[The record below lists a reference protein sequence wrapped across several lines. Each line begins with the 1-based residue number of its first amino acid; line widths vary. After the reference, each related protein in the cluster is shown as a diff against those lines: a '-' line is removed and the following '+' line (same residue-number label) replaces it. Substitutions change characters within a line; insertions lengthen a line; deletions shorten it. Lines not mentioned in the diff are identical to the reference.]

1 MISTGFALWLAA
13 CAHSI
18 PASPP
23 AVTSA
28 MTTSIPP
35 AATPTPA
42 TPVLDLNA
50 GYPLAL
56 NNTWVYRSTR
66 YEGFNSAIMTTTS
79 TITETVVDVKT
90 DPAYVAAKIRQDTS
104 AEIPIAGPS
113 DLQNLRPAST
123 SQYWL
128 VRADRRLYRQ
138 DANLDLSNPDSR
150 DSLELTFPLQ
160 AMAQWV
166 WLPAKLPTDPDTSGV
181 LRQVLTVGK
190 VQVPAGRFDS
200 CFLIKDRWVT
210 DTVESWFC
218 PGVGWVDRK
227 GDRKGDHNGTPYG
240 SRRVLLRYE
249 LDTSSATTPP
259 GPATALTNAAKLAR
273 NSPAAGDASGYAT
286 RSASSPASTIT
297 PAPLLAFRI
306 R

>member
-1 MISTGFALWLAA
+1 
-13 CAHSI
+13 
-18 PASPP
+18 
-23 AVTSA
+23 

-42 TPVLDLNA
+42 TPALDLDD

-56 NNTWVYRSTR
+56 NNTWVYKSNR
-66 YEGFNSAIMTTTS
+66 YEGFDPSEIMTATS

-113 DLQNLRPAST
+113 NLQNLRPAST
-123 SQYWL
+123 TEYWL
-128 VRADRRLYRQ
+128 VHADHRLYRQ
-138 DANLDLSNPDSR
+138 DADLDLSNLDNR

-166 WLPAKLPTDPDTSGV
+166 WLPARLPTDPDTSGV

-227 GDRKGDHNGTPYG
+227 GDHNGTPYG
-240 SRRVLLRYE
+240 SRRVLLGHE
-249 LDTSSATTPP
+249 LNTPSATTPP

-273 NSPAAGDASGYAT
+273 NSSAAASASGSAT
-286 RSASSPASTIT
+286 RSASSPANTIT
-297 PAPLLAFRI
+297 PEVVLAFRI